1 MKRKR
6 DCPGVGN
13 GKVGPQAGYI
23 DDHPDFWRYHPRGY
37 GSIDESMAWL
47 RPDFLPSDRE
57 PGLRR
62 KGGSGVGT
70 GPGAASTRRDAMAAR
85 SGFGSVIHPWGGGM
99 GRSEISAIGS
109 PWEALAANPELVG
122 IRPIVP
128 SEPDDRCL
136 LQPEF
141 PRYMAMLEEFGLAC
155 DILPYPRHLGVAVE
169 FARRFPGQRF
179 ILDHFAKLLIEKTA
193 KFMAGRRGSGNWR
206 RFRA

>member
-62 KGGSGVGT
+62 KGVPGWVPVQARQAPEETQWLLDLASEASFILGVVGWVDLKS
-70 GPGAASTRRDAMAAR
+70 PRLVLR
-85 SGFGSVIHPWGGGM
+85 GSVGGESRA
-99 GRSEISAIGS
+99 GRNSPYRAERTGRPMPASARI
-109 PWEALAANPELVG
+109 
-122 IRPIVP
+122 
-128 SEPDDRCL
+128 
-136 LQPEF
+136 

-179 ILDHFAKLLIEKTA
+179 ILDHFAN
-193 KFMAGRRGSGNWR
+193 S
-206 RFRA
+206 